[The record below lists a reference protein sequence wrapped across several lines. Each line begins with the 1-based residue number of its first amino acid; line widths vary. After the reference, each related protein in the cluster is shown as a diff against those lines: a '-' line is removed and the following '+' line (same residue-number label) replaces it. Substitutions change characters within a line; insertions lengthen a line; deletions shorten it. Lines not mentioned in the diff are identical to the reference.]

1 MLYDCWV
8 DADSFAVQVGMG
20 APEIVLPI
28 TTMLT
33 KELNWKGSFRYGP
46 GDYPLAIALVEQGKI
61 DLKPLIT
68 HRYTFDQ
75 AVEAFQTTRLGK
87 SADGKGVIKAVISGP
102 DVSITDV

>member
-1 MLYDCWV
+1 M
-8 DADSFAVQVGMG
+8 AA
-20 APEIVLPI
+20 
-28 TTMLT
+28 
-33 KELNWKGSFRYGP
+33 
-46 GDYPLAIALVEQGKI
+46 QGKI

-75 AVEAFQTTRLGK
+75 AVEAFQTTRLGN